1 MTKANGNKFSQQDS
15 ILFKWYAN
23 VLKREKDS
31 YTIEPSLFTKKFRK
45 QEKETKKSGTRLTMT
60 RKTTCSFE
68 T

>member
-31 YTIEPSLFTKKFRK
+31 YTIEPSLFTKNLENKKKKPRK
-45 QEKETKKSGTRLTMT
+45 AGLD
-60 RKTTCSFE
+60 
-68 T
+68 